1 MVVGHDLAV
10 LGDDE
15 ARTQT
20 LTRSGGG
27 AILTGQHVL
36 EPAAQFLGHAG
47 GQLLLGHG
55 LLLLAG
61 HFDEDDGRGDGLD
74 QVGIAARRDRKRGRG
89 GQRQH
94 RRRGHRGA
102 QRKGGGAGGFG
113 KGLGHCMLLAVHSVV
128 PGAYLDL
135 RFYSALPCPI
145 QICEIAASGLHGRRI
160 WHNSSAILH
169 EDTMKLLV
177 VEDDTTT
184 STYIA
189 RGLREEGHAVDVVA
203 DGRDGLVQATTGQYD
218 VLILD
223 RMLPELDGL
232 TLLKTLRGAGNTTPV
247 LLLTAMGAV
256 EDRIDGLNAG
266 ADDYLVKPFAFGELS
281 ARVNALA
288 RRPQALE
295 QETVLRAG
303 DLTMDLISR
312 RVTRAG
318 QEIDLLPRE
327 FALLEHLLRRKGRV
341 QTRTMLLEAV
351 WDISFDPMTNVVET
365 HISRLRAKVDRPFDS
380 ELIQTVRG
388 AGYRIDA

>member
-1 MVVGHDLAV
+1 
-10 LGDDE
+10 
-15 ARTQT
+15 
-20 LTRSGGG
+20 
-27 AILTGQHVL
+27 
-36 EPAAQFLGHAG
+36 
-47 GQLLLGHG
+47 
-55 LLLLAG
+55 
-61 HFDEDDGRGDGLD
+61 
-74 QVGIAARRDRKRGRG
+74 
-89 GQRQH
+89 
-94 RRRGHRGA
+94 
-102 QRKGGGAGGFG
+102 
-113 KGLGHCMLLAVHSVV
+113 
-128 PGAYLDL
+128 
-135 RFYSALPCPI
+135 
-145 QICEIAASGLHGRRI
+145 
-160 WHNSSAILH
+160 
-169 EDTMKLLV
+169 MKLLV

-232 TLLKTLRGAGNTTPV
+232 ALLKTLRGAGNTTPV

-351 WDISFDPMTNVVET
+351 WEISFDPMTNVVET

-380 ELIQTVRG
+380 ELILTVRG